1 MKQKV
6 RKPAKTRTGEGNL
19 IKTPDLCDK
28 CARQFECKSRI
39 DRVNTDC
46 VSPTKCSM
54 YYYWGCKCSEIQKN
68 TPCPY
73 FEALEED

>member
-6 RKPAKTRTGEGNL
+6 RKPPKTRTGEGNL

-28 CARQFECKSRI
+28 CARQRECKSR
-39 DRVNTDC
+39 TDC
-46 VSPTKCSM
+46 TSPAKCSM
-54 YYYWGCKCSEIQKN
+54 YWYWGCKCEKIQKN

-73 FEALEED
+73 YKAAEQS